1 MIDAVNGSWL
11 QTISEQLNFGEVN
24 GSWIQGWAESL
35 GITQPLNGSWE
46 EAIIEHIVGPTYILN
61 NGSTIQTLSQ
71 LNGVFLPVNGS
82 WIQPLAQMIY
92 DSYTN
97 PHISEWRTTTP
108 NETITLPYT
117 LNIGFQSNSGIIDWG
132 DGTTSENT
140 YDNRTHT
147 YATPGYYNITI
158 YGRVRGFRFNNGGDR
173 TKIYRIF
180 SWGSGFNLGVGASQF
195 YGCTNLNLSEVSDVL
210 QVYNQG
216 QELNGQTRSW
226 INMFRGCTSLTTINR
241 VNEWD
246 MSNVISLGGCFL
258 GATNF
263 NDNLNGWNTSSV
275 TSMLQMFFNATN
287 FDNDITDWNTSN
299 VTNFGQ
305 MFQNATSF
313 NVPIGSWDV
322 SNAIT
327 FSSMFRNASSF
338 DRDLSQWQTTSA
350 TDMTSM
356 FYDAI
361 SFSTEVN
368 DWDMSNVTD
377 IDNMFRNANAFNKP
391 LNNWNIGSVTLA
403 TSFMLSKTF
412 LNYSSANYDSLLI
425 GWAAQTVQ
433 PNLAISFGTIKRTAA
448 STAAKAIL
456 TSAPNNWTI
465 TDGGLV

>member
-24 GSWIQGWAESL
+24 GSWIQGWAESF

-61 NGSTIQTLSQ
+61 NGSLIQTISQ
-71 LNGVFLPVNGS
+71 NYGAFQPLNGS
-82 WIQPLAQMIY
+82 WTQALAQIIY

-97 PHISEWRTTTP
+97 PHISEWRTTTL
-108 NETITLPYT
+108 NETISLPY
-117 LNIGFQSNSGIIDWG
+117 LSNGTYTGIIDWG

-140 YDNRTHT
+140 YTNRTHT
-147 YATPGYYNITI
+147 YTTPGYYNITI
-158 YGRVRGFRFNNGGDR
+158 YGRVRGFRFANLGSRLN
-173 TKIYRIF
+173 IYRIL
-180 SWGSGFNLGVGASQF
+180 SWGSGFNLGTGGGQL

-210 QVYNQG
+210 QVYNPG
-216 QELNGQTRSW
+216 QALNAQTRNFT
-226 INMFRGCTSLTTINR
+226 NMFRGCTSLTTINR

-246 MSNVISLGGCFL
+246 MSNVTNLSGCFL

-275 TSMLQMFFNATN
+275 TNMLQVFFQATN
-287 FDNDITDWNTSN
+287 FDGDITTWDTSN

-305 MFQNATSF
+305 MFYLASSF
-313 NVPIGSWDV
+313 NCPIGGWDV
-322 SNAIT
+322 SNATT

-350 TDMTSM
+350 TDMTGM
-356 FYDAI
+356 FYVAT
-361 SFSTEVN
+361 SFNYDVN

-412 LNYSSANYDSLLI
+412 NNYSSANYDSLLI
-425 GWAAQTVQ
+425 GWASQTVQ
-433 PNLAISFGTIKRTAA
+433 PNLSISFGTIKRTAA
-448 STAAKAIL
+448 STAAKLIL